1 MLRVTKNTGK
11 ITSIKRGD
19 FPIDSFIIIP
29 GVTEY
34 KNIYSQINQLIF
46 DQGDYKQSIYVEFVS
61 EGELDRFF
69 TMLMREIKI
78 NQITNVSVD
87 TKTK

>member
-1 MLRVTKNTGK
+1 MLRITKNMGK
-11 ITSIKRGD
+11 ISSMKRGD

-34 KNIYSQINQLIF
+34 KNIYTNGNYLFF
-46 DQGDYKQSIYVEFVS
+46 DQGEHKQSITIEFVN

-69 TMLMREIKI
+69 TMLMREIKLNQLI
-78 NQITNVSVD
+78 NVE
-87 TKTK
+87 TKNSK

>member
-1 MLRVTKNTGK
+1 MLRITKNMGK
-11 ITSIKRGD
+11 ISSMKRGD

-34 KNIYSQINQLIF
+34 KNIYTNGNYLFF
-46 DQGDYKQSIYVEFVS
+46 DQGEHKQSITIEFVN

-69 TMLMREIKI
+69 TMLMREIKLNQLI
-78 NQITNVSVD
+78 NVE
-87 TKTK
+87 TKNSR